1 MVGKSA
7 VLVHGCFQDS
17 YKIKRSKLEFGRL
30 GSIRGLR
37 ESSIAKTRGSD
48 ALSSTQTAVRR
59 CPAELLRRS
68 WCCWVSDRPLCAA
81 PSLCCSARGTEL
93 LSVCCSCTVVEPAA
107 TCGGANWRL
116 KSAQGRT
123 CGIQLTKMLIAVHRR
138 ACKTFGFLI
147 L

>member
-1 MVGKSA
+1 MVGKTA

-48 ALSSTQTAVRR
+48 ALSSTQTAVRH

-81 PSLCCSARGTEL
+81 PSPCCSARGTEL
-93 LSVCCSCTVVEPAA
+93 LSVCCSCTEVEPAA
-107 TCGGANWRL
+107 TCGGANLGL
-116 KSAQGRT
+116 KSAQGVPVQFSLPKCLLLYT
-123 CGIQLTKMLIAVHRR
+123 GVLVKHLAS
-138 ACKTFGFLI
+138 
-147 L
+147 